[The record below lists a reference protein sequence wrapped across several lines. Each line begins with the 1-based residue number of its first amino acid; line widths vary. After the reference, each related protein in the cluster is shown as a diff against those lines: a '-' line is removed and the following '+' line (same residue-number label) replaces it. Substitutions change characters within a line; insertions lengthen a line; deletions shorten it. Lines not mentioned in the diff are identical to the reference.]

1 MKKIIVASI
10 ATVIMSSIAFKTAE
24 NEEALFNNSYVEVF
38 ALNSE
43 QVSRITEERAR
54 YQSIVAL
61 LTVLDD
67 READRI
73 LASAE
78 REYERRIDF
87 ILNVE

>member
-1 MKKIIVASI
+1 MKKIIVATI
-10 ATVIMSSIAFKTAE
+10 ATVIMSSIAFKATA
-24 NEEALFNNSYVEVF
+24 NEEALFNNVYVEVF

-43 QVSRITEERAR
+43 QASKITEEKAR

-61 LTVLDD
+61 LKVLDD

-73 LASAE
+73 LVSAE
-78 REYERRIDF
+78 REYERRIDL